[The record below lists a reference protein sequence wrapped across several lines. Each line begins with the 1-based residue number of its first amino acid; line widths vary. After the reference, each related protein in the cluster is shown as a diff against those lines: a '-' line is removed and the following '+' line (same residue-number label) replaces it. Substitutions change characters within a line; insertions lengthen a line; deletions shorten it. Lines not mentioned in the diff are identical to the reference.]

1 MQARTTTTTTNYQ
14 IKNEQQSNTSLKI
27 LDLFWLFLFCG
38 GGGRW
43 CYTQAYTFACANR
56 HATAVT
62 SAIYLNEIL
71 CVTRLARLSLTLNV
85 SAKSE
90 TTNLGRQG
98 EGKSA

>member
-1 MQARTTTTTTNYQ
+1 MQAKKTTYQ

-27 LDLFWLFLFCG
+27 LDIFWLFLFC

-71 CVTRLARLSLTLNV
+71 CVTRLSLTLNV
-85 SAKSE
+85 YPKCE

>member
-1 MQARTTTTTTNYQ
+1 MQAKTTTTNYQ

-43 CYTQAYTFACANR
+43 CYTQAYTFTWANR

-71 CVTRLARLSLTLNV
+71 CVTRLGLTLNV
-85 SAKSE
+85 YAKSE